1 MATTTYVMFGTDVVS
16 CIYADQWNKSSE
28 VDAPIAGFVDAS
40 NGARETLA
48 AYRPSAELFTWSSIA
63 AQLDGMRVP
72 TIVYPKHREEA
83 LLKQIQPLPTMLR
96 AKLQAVALPTPPD
109 YVIEWLPFQG
119 GLEDAEKFT
128 EGYDSLYPLSI

>member
-28 VDAPIAGFVDAS
+28 VDAPIAGFVDVS

-63 AQLDGMRVP
+63 AQLDAMRVP
-72 TIVYPKHREEA
+72 TIVYPKHREEPSEA
-83 LLKQIQPLPTMLR
+83 DPTLPTMLR

-128 EGYDSLYPLSI
+128 EGYDSPLPLSI